1 MKAHARPRL
10 YLLAALGLV
19 GPVTALATLPVV
31 QSVSADSVALPG
43 GTTLR
48 ASVGDSDGDL
58 AVTEFY
64 VNGPGISGW
73 LHVGSINVSGAQA
86 SPQIAWQPNLPGIY
100 TVRADVFDTS
110 GSASSQRSFEIFA
123 GTLTI
128 SPITIASGTARMFSH
143 TGQILTTEHA
153 SAPQVT
159 ADNGSTLILWAGG
172 RVILKPGFRA
182 LNGSFFW
189 AAVDHNM
196 NGYSDMEELTDT
208 DGDGMYDAWEVDH
221 GLNMLANDAGGDL
234 DGDGTSNYAEFLTGR
249 NPNNRAD
256 ASPLPVGFQLVLALP
271 SGSYLGVKPTTL
283 EVSPA
288 PAP

>member
-1 MKAHARPRL
+1 MKSHARSRL
-10 YLLAALGLV
+10 SLLAALGLV

-48 ASVGDSDGDL
+48 ANVGDSDGDL

-73 LHVGSINVSGAQA
+73 LHAGSINVSGAQA

-100 TVRADVFDTS
+100 TVRADVYDTS
-110 GSASSQRSFEIFA
+110 GSASSQRSFEIFS

-128 SPITIASGTARMFSH
+128 SPITIASGMARMFSH

-159 ADNGSTLILWAGG
+159 AENGSTLILWAGG
-172 RVILKPGFRA
+172 RVILKPGFKA
-182 LNGSFFW
+182 SAGSFFW

-196 NGYSDMEELTDT
+196 NGYSDMEEQTDT
-208 DGDGMYDAWEVDH
+208 DGDGLFDAWEVDH
-221 GLNMLANDAGGDL
+221 GLNPIVHNALADL
-234 DGDGTSNYAEFLTGR
+234 DGDGVPSAVETALGTNDTV
-249 NPNNRAD
+249 PNGAD
-256 ASPLPVGFQLVLALP
+256 AGGAINFH
-271 SGSYLGVKPTTL
+271 KPN
-283 EVSPA
+283 
-288 PAP
+288 